1 MKRASFSLVQ
11 QVLLILLSFVSL
23 YPLWFAIQTALKTPQ
38 AYALN
43 PSGLPLAPTVENFL
57 SLFDVMPFGRWTLNS
72 IVVSFISV
80 VTATLIAMLA
90 AYAIVFGRF
99 FGQRVF
105 FNLDIALMALPPVAL
120 VVPLF
125 TLMVQVGLINTLP
138 SVMLVYTVLIIP
150 FSVFFLVNFF
160 RELPLELIEAAT
172 IDGAS
177 HVRILFRV
185 VMPLSVATTATLVI
199 VNAIWVWNELL
210 FALVFLQNN
219 TQRTLMAGLALFQG
233 RYSTNEPLVMAG
245 ALLSIL
251 PLAILYLAS
260 QSFFVRGMTAGIGK

>member
-1 MKRASFSLVQ
+1 MKRALISLGQ
-11 QVLLILLSFVSL
+11 QALLILLSVVSL

-38 AYALN
+38 AYALD
-43 PSGLPLAPTVENFL
+43 PSGIPRAPTLENFF
-57 SLFDVMPFGRWTLNS
+57 SLFDVMPFGRWMLNS
-72 IVVSFISV
+72 VVVSFISV
-80 VTATLIAMLA
+80 AAATLIAVLA
-90 AYAIVFGRF
+90 AYAVVFGRF
-99 FGQRVF
+99 WGQRAF
-105 FNLDIALMALPPVAL
+105 FSLNIALMALPPVAL
-120 VVPLF
+120 IVPLF
-125 TLMVQVGLINTLP
+125 TFMVQVGLINTLP
-138 SVMLVYTVLIIP
+138 SVMLIYTILVIP

-177 HVRILFRV
+177 HVRILFQI
-185 VMPLSVATTATLVI
+185 VMPLSVATTATLII

-210 FALVFLQNN
+210 FSLVFLQNN

-245 ALLSIL
+245 AFLSIL
-251 PLAILYLAS
+251 PLVILYLGS